1 MAEEKILKQVK
12 SQIGIGEDCQDYDS
26 DLILLINSAF
36 ATLNQLGAG
45 PKEGFSITGDSEE
58 WNQFSEGLEINFVKQ
73 YVYLKTK
80 LAFDPSNSSFAL
92 ESTKKQI
99 DELEFRIS
107 VEVDPGKEN
116 SNE

>member
-1 MAEEKILKQVK
+1 MAEESILKQVK
-12 SQIGIGEDCQDYDS
+12 SQIGVGEDCQDYDS

-45 PKEGFSITGDSEE
+45 PKEGFSINGDTEE
-58 WNQFSEGLEINFVKQ
+58 WKQFSEGIEINFVKQ
-73 YVYLKTK
+73 YIYMKAK
-80 LAFDPSNSSFAL
+80 LSFDPPNSSFAL
-92 ESTKKQI
+92 DSLKKQI

-116 SNE
+116 NNE